1 MNPGL
6 LHCRWILY
14 QLSHKGSP
22 RDLWDNIKLANICI
36 IGVPE
41 RRERK
46 DLRKYLKR
54 LIAENFYNMG
64 KAISTKPR
72 KQRVPGRINPR
83 RNTPR
88 HTGIKLTKI
97 KDKDKTLKPIREKH
111 QTRKLLSG

>member
-1 MNPGL
+1 M
-6 LHCRWILY
+6 
-14 QLSHKGSP
+14 
-22 RDLWDNIKLANICI
+22 
-36 IGVPE
+36 
-41 RRERK
+41 
-46 DLRKYLKR
+46 KR

-72 KQRVPGRINPR
+72 KHRVPGRINPR